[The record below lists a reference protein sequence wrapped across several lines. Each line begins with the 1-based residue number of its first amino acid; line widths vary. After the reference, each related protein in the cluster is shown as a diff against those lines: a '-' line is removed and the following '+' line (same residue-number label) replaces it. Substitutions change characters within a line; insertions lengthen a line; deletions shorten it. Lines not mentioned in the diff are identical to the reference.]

1 MSTLKGIWKISSSL
15 RSGAVATLPRHIR
28 FQPANVRFQP
38 ANAHNSALEAG
49 TVAIP
54 FADHCGGLWEV
65 HAVAKPSKG
74 AGASAMRVH
83 FTVESASRAE
93 ASGSRLHFDGLY
105 DGERIAGIVSA
116 DKAEVADFLCTRLYT
131 FWGPPSPKAANSLD

>member
-1 MSTLKGIWKISSSL
+1 MSSLKGVWKMSSSL

-28 FQPANVRFQP
+28 FEPAT
-38 ANAHNSALEAG
+38 AHNSALEAG

-65 HAVAKPSKG
+65 HAVDKPSEG
-74 AGASAMRVH
+74 AGASALRAQ
-83 FTVESASRAE
+83 FTVECASRAE